1 AAEIEISKNVEPVI
15 HGNYD
20 DVARAS
26 EVVAVERMR
35 RAGASG
41 EAAAVQPYHHRP
53 LAAHGRSEHVHHET
67 ILAFKC
73 GRAMTHDQRVG
84 RAAKLRRGRT
94 ILESVAYARPRLRFA
109 RRHET
114 IAARG

>member
-1 AAEIEISKNVEPVI
+1 
-15 HGNYD
+15 
-20 DVARAS
+20 
-26 EVVAVERMR
+26 MR

-41 EAAAVQPYHHRP
+41 EPPAVQPYHHRP
-53 LAAHGRSEHVHHET
+53 LAAHGRSEHVHHEA

-73 GRAMTHDQRVG
+73 GRAMPHDQRVW
-84 RAAKLRRGRT
+84 RAAKLWRRRT

-114 IAARG
+114 IATRTRSAVRDASKGLDALLHDATKF